1 MLDAQ
6 IASPSSVVASQL
18 DAFMSDDPREAKLC
32 AALREL
38 VARQSFDANGR
49 LKGPRLDI
57 SAVARQAKLSRSLV
71 SHEGCELSGARE
83 LILDVLR
90 LLSEYSLQVQCDYLI
105 EEVKRLR
112 ARLDRQDSI
121 LANRVVAFHKAK
133 TKVEPTPKNRYSAAD
148 VRNSVV
154 IVPMDEL

>member
-1 MLDAQ
+1 MLDAK
-6 IASPSSVVASQL
+6 ITSPSAIVASQL
-18 DAFMSDDPREAKLC
+18 AAFISEDARELKFC

-38 VARQSFDANGR
+38 VGRQNFDANWR
-49 LKGPRLDI
+49 LRGPRLDI
-57 SAVARQAKLSRSLV
+57 SAVAREAKLSRSLV
-71 SHEGCELSGARE
+71 SHEGCELPGARE

-90 LLSEYSLQVQCDYLI
+90 LLSEYSLQVQCDYLT

-121 LANRVVAFHKAK
+121 LANRVVEFHKAK

-148 VRNSVV
+148 VRNAAV
-154 IVPMDEL
+154 IVPMDKL

>member
-49 LKGPRLDI
+49 LKGPG
-57 SAVARQAKLSRSLV
+57 SALHIGGGITTRSGRTAVWGASRRHDSPSSTSSALAVPLAV
-71 SHEGCELSGARE
+71 SRN
-83 LILDVLR
+83 
-90 LLSEYSLQVQCDYLI
+90 
-105 EEVKRLR
+105 KT
-112 ARLDRQDSI
+112 SI
-121 LANRVVAFHKAK
+121 NL
-133 TKVEPTPKNRYSAAD
+133 
-148 VRNSVV
+148 
-154 IVPMDEL
+154 